1 MKKQIRHILRWTI
14 SLTANLL
21 ILGIFCTNSNAQTEP
36 LNAHISDVWVVN
48 YIVSVTG
55 DFKKE
60 SSDPGAGDPI
70 TYYHLNRQ
78 YSGKSKMVFSPRTDD
93 PKSSVQY
100 PTFKDP
106 TSEVDI
112 KIDDFWNTLYDP
124 VCDAYQ
130 SIEETW
136 KAQVYGA
143 FGDKKNAYP
152 ALLLINNEKRS
163 YKTFFPILYFAKKNE
178 YDIEYDKKEIENSSA
193 GAKKVKAY
201 PTKRLPFAM
210 HEYPTVTSF
219 IEKSSII
226 RSPSWSE
233 LKWNESFNGYSW
245 SSEVLHP
252 DEPLL
257 EDVPES
263 KDKVDIV
270 ISYNFYRIKS

>member
-1 MKKQIRHILRWTI
+1 MNKSIRQISKIVI
-14 SLTANLL
+14 YLTANLL

-36 LNAHISDVWVVN
+36 LNARISDVWVVN
-48 YIVSVTG
+48 YFVSVRG

-60 SSDPGAGDPI
+60 PETGSGDP
-70 TYYHLNRQ
+70 TVYYHLNRQ

-106 TSEVDI
+106 ATEVDI

-124 VCDAYQ
+124 VCDVFQ

-143 FGDKKNAYP
+143 SGDKKRAVP

-163 YKTFFPILYFAKKNE
+163 YKTSFPLFYLEKKNE
-178 YDIEYDKKEIENSSA
+178 YDIEYNKKVMENSA
-193 GAKKVKAY
+193 GVRKMKDNS
-201 PTKRLPFAM
+201 TKRLPFAM
-210 HEYPTVTSF
+210 HEYPTVRGF
-219 IEKSSII
+219 IEKSIII
-226 RSPSWSE
+226 RSPGWSE
-233 LKWNESFNGYSW
+233 LKWDESFKGYSW
-245 SSEVLHP
+245 TSEVLHP
-252 DEPLL
+252 DEPLI
-257 EDVPES
+257 EDAPES
-263 KDKVDIV
+263 KDKVDIL

>member
-1 MKKQIRHILRWTI
+1 MKKQIRQILRWTI

-36 LNAHISDVWVVN
+36 PNAHISDVWVVN
-48 YIVSVTG
+48 YFVSVTG

-60 SSDPGAGDPI
+60 PEPGSGDP
-70 TYYHLNRQ
+70 TVNYHLKRQ
-78 YSGKSKMVFSPRTDD
+78 YNGKSKMVFSPRTDD
-93 PKSSVQY
+93 PKSSVLY
-100 PTFKDP
+100 PTFKDSA
-106 TSEVDI
+106 TEVDI

-143 FGDKKNAYP
+143 YGDKKKASP
-152 ALLLINNEKRS
+152 ALLLINNEKLS
-163 YKTFFPILYFAKKNE
+163 YKTSFPILYFSKINE
-178 YDIEYDKKEIENSSA
+178 YDIEYDKKEVQNSS
-193 GAKKVKAY
+193 GTRKVKAY
-201 PTKRLPFAM
+201 PTKRLSFAM
-210 HEYPTVTSF
+210 HEYPTVKGF
-219 IEKSSII
+219 IEKSII
-226 RSPSWSE
+226 VRSPGWSE
-233 LKWNESFNGYSW
+233 LKWNESFKGYSW
-245 SSEVLHP
+245 TSEVLHP
-252 DEPLL
+252 DEPLI